1 MRAQGAAASSRS
13 AGPLRG
19 NVGLGRVPGAVTTI
33 RLTLAPDQARGD
45 ARADFG
51 DAELLVVLTCVA
63 ALAGCHVPDL
73 HVVRL
78 PVGESTES
86 EDSSVASVARAPSF
100 SPLNS
105 ISLSAPGSGSH
116 TIQIAKGSTNQ
127 PGDTWAPCSRV
138 HTVSGGF
145 GLFVA
150 AVGAR
155 A

>member
-1 MRAQGAAASSRS
+1 MNALDAAASSRS

-19 NVGLGRVPGAVTTI
+19 NVGLRRVPGAVTTI

-51 DAELLVVLTCVA
+51 DADLLVVLTCVA

-86 EDSSVASVARAPSF
+86 EDSSVASVAGTPSF

-105 ISLSAPGSGSH
+105 ISLGAPGSGSH
-116 TIQIAKGSTNQ
+116 TIQIAKDPRTDPET
-127 PGDTWAPCSRV
+127 PGLRARGFIPFRV
-138 HTVSGGF
+138 ASVSSWQ
-145 GLFVA
+145 
-150 AVGAR
+150 R
-155 A
+155 